1 MTLSIN
7 FNGTLLSQNELFL
20 SAENRAY
27 RYGDGIFE
35 TLKVI
40 NGKILFLDLHFE
52 RLRTGVERLKIQMP
66 ENFSASFFEKE
77 IQKVTLFSGNF
88 RVRFTIFRADGG
100 FYEPTNY
107 EGKFVVEAFAIS
119 DILYPN
125 YEKGLK
131 VAVSN
136 EIYVQ
141 NSYFSGIKSINSLPY
156 VMASIQKKELAFDD
170 LLLKNAAGN
179 IAEATHSNI
188 FFIKNNKI
196 VTPPISEGCIDGV
209 MRKIILELS
218 KELEFDI
225 AVAPVPVADIYHYD
239 EIILTNVIQGIRW
252 VEFVEEKVFQKNKIN
267 QFTERL
273 NNIVTLKIN

>member
-1 MTLSIN
+1 MLPHD
-7 FNGTLLSQNELFL
+7 EVFL
-20 SAENRAY
+20 AAENRAF

-52 RLRTGVERLKIQMP
+52 RLQTGIGRLKIQMS
-66 ENFSASFFEKE
+66 ENFSVSFFEKE

-100 FYEPTNY
+100 FYEPTNN
-107 EGKFVVEAFAIS
+107 EGKFVIEAFAIS
-119 DILYPN
+119 DTYYPN

-131 VAVSN
+131 VAISN

-141 NSYFSGIKSINSLPY
+141 NSYFSGIKSVNSLPY
-156 VMASIQKKELAFDD
+156 VMASIQKKELAVDD

-196 VTPPISEGCIDGV
+196 VTPPVSEGCIDGV
-209 MRKIILELS
+209 MRKIVLELS
-218 KELEFDI
+218 KELNFDI
-225 AVAPVPVADIYHYD
+225 AVAPVPAADIYQYD
-239 EIILTNVIQGIRW
+239 EILLTNVIQGIRW
-252 VEFVEEKVFQKNKIN
+252 VEYLDKKVFQKNKTS
-267 QFTERL
+267 QFIDKI